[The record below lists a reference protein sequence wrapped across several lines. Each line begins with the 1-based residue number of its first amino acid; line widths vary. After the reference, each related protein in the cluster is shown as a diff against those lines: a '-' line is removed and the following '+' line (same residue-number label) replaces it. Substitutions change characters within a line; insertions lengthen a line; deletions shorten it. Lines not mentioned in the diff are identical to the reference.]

1 MKMVAVVLLGFGVS
15 LSAFAQTN
23 KQNSMKESDKIVPQK
38 VDCPKLISDLQGMQK
53 AQQALMK
60 SFVKKNDTIA
70 EALDGLAQD
79 QRNLSGLTL
88 KRSAQTFRQHEVRE
102 AQLVSRFE
110 TASSQLLDQV
120 EICLMK
126 DTRLSANK

>member
-1 MKMVAVVLLGFGVS
+1 MKMVAVLLVGFGVS
-15 LSAFAQTN
+15 FSVLAQASS
-23 KQNSMKESDKIVPQK
+23 QNLT
-38 VDCPKLISDLQGMQK
+38 VDCPKLVSDLHGMQQ
-53 AQQALMK
+53 AQQVMMK

-70 EALDGLAQD
+70 EALDHMAKD
-79 QRNLSGLTL
+79 QRNLNSLTL
-88 KRSAQTFRQHEVRE
+88 KRSAQTFRQHQVRE

-120 EICLMK
+120 EQCLMR

>member
-1 MKMVAVVLLGFGVS
+1 MVAVVLVVFGVS
-15 LSAFAQTN
+15 LSAFAQT
-23 KQNSMKESDKIVPQK
+23 DK
-38 VDCPKLISDLQGMQK
+38 VDCPKLISDLHGMQK
-53 AQQALMK
+53 AQQTLMK

-70 EALDGLAQD
+70 DALDGMAKD
-79 QRNLSGLTL
+79 QRNLNGLTL
-88 KRSAQTFRQHEVRE
+88 KRSAQTFRQHEIRE